1 MMTILS
7 RFRDKS
13 GRIAAQRF
21 FKDYG
26 LIVVMLVIIAGI
38 TAIERNF
45 LSLENMIG
53 ILYQVAIIGV
63 MAVCM
68 TFVIITGGID
78 LSVGPVMAISGLLAV
93 FTLESTGMS
102 LVPAVC
108 VGLLA
113 GAIVGTINGFA
124 IGRFKLPPFVVT
136 LGMMSIIRGT
146 ALLIGDATVHL
157 ISGPESFLFIGTGQ
171 LFGIPFP
178 IFIFATVAALIYFI
192 QTRTPFGLTV
202 FAIGEN
208 QEAARLAGLPVLK
221 TKTLV
226 YTLSGIGASIAGI
239 ILASQVHT
247 ASAVYGNGSELD
259 VIAAVVVGG
268 TSLAGGSGSVHRSVL
283 GALLIGIINNGLS
296 ILNVSIEL
304 QLVAKGIIIVLA
316 LALDRYLQSGK

>member
-1 MMTILS
+1 MIRLLS
-7 RFRDKS
+7 RRNDKS
-13 GRIAAQRF
+13 RRITAQRF

-26 LIVVMLVIIAGI
+26 MIVVMLMVIAVI
-38 TAIERNF
+38 TSMERNF
-45 LSLENMIG
+45 LSLENIIG

-63 MAVCM
+63 MASCM

-78 LSVGPVMAISGLLAV
+78 LSVGPIMAISGLLAV
-93 FTLESTGMS
+93 FTLDVSV
-102 LVPAVC
+102 VPAVFL
-108 VGLLA
+108 GLLA
-113 GAIVGTINGFA
+113 GVIVGTLNGFA

-136 LGMMSIIRGT
+136 LGMMSMIRGT
-146 ALLIGDATVHL
+146 ALLIGEATPHQ
-157 ISGPESFLFIGTGQ
+157 ISGPESFLFIGTGRVV
-171 LFGIPFP
+171 GIPVP
-178 IFIFATVAALIYFI
+178 VFIFAVVAALLYFI

-208 QEAARLAGLPVLK
+208 QEAARLAGLPVLR

-226 YTLSGIGASIAGI
+226 YTLSGVGASIAGI

-247 ASAVYGNGSELD
+247 ASAVYGNGAELD
-259 VIAAVVVGG
+259 AIAAVVVGG

-296 ILNVSIEL
+296 ILNVGIEM

-316 LALDRYLQSGK
+316 LALDRYLQFEK